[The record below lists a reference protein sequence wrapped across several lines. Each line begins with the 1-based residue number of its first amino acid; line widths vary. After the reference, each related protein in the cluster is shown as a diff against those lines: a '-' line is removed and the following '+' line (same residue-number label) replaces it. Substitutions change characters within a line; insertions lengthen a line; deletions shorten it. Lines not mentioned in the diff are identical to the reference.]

1 MIFFYLLLPILT
13 YSIRGK
19 HLHIIEY
26 KRNNCKGLSNTYE
39 YKINECMSL
48 SNNDRYVYIECS
60 GDTGDTVEFKIYNG
74 SLCDELDLV
83 ESHEYSESHCYGKKR
98 YQCVGTDNNYLFG
111 KIIGGILMMMAILL
125 CLIFVIGGG
134 RRSYGS
140 YRVHHHHHQEP
151 VVQEPV
157 IRVPQ
162 ILIQSDVNINDE
174 GL

>member
-74 SLCDELDLV
+74 SSCDESDLV
-83 ESHEYSESHCYGKKR
+83 ESDEYSESHCYGKKR
-98 YQCVGTDNNYLFG
+98 YQCVGTDNNYLVS
-111 KIIGGILMMMAILL
+111 KIIGGFFMMMAIFL
-125 CLIFVIGGG
+125 CLIFVVGSG
-134 RRSYGS
+134 RSYGG
-140 YRVHHHHHQEP
+140 YRVRHHQEP
-151 VVQEPV
+151 VVREPV

>member
-74 SLCDELDLV
+74 SSCDESDLV
-83 ESHEYSESHCYGKKR
+83 ESDEYSESHCYGKKR
-98 YQCVGTDNNYLFG
+98 YQCVGTDNNYLAG
-111 KIIGGILMMMAILL
+111 KIIGGFFMMMAIFL
-125 CLIFVIGGG
+125 CLIFVVGGG
-134 RRSYGS
+134 RSYGS
-140 YRVHHHHHQEP
+140 YRVRHHHHQEP
-151 VVQEPV
+151 VVRREPV

-162 ILIQSDVNINDE
+162 ISIQSDVNINDE